1 MPIVLLG
8 VLVLGALAIA
18 AAWPGF
24 VPKTVA
30 ISGNR
35 IVTRHEILTRAAIL
49 PHLSIWLQNTAA
61 IGRRVEAIPYI
72 ATAAVHRLPPSEL
85 RIVVTERVPFAL
97 VESGSEAAIVD
108 RSLRVLQPTN
118 GDENLPLFV
127 LASGVALVPGAYL
140 RAPSAAELR
149 DAYEAIAA
157 RGMTAAQ
164 LALDRFGGIVV
175 TEESGV
181 RLMLGTPSDLS
192 EKLALAQAITA
203 QLVARERRVAAID
216 LRAPSA
222 PVLVYR

>member
-1 MPIVLLG
+1 M
-8 VLVLGALAIA
+8 
-18 AAWPGF
+18 
-24 VPKTVA
+24 
-30 ISGNR
+30 
-35 IVTRHEILTRAAIL
+35 
-49 PHLSIWLQNTAA
+49 
-61 IGRRVEAIPYI
+61 EAIPYI

-192 EKLALAQAITA
+192 AEARAGAGNHGAVGRPRAARRGDRPSGALG
-203 QLVARERRVAAID
+203 ARF
-216 LRAPSA
+216 
-222 PVLVYR
+222 VYR